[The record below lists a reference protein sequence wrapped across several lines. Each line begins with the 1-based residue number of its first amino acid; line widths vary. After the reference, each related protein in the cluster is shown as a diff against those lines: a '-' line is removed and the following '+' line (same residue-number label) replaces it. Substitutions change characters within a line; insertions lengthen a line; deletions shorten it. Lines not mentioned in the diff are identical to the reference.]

1 MECPG
6 LTGDTVPVLLENSIR
21 LNPLFIIHKLRLNFL
36 KGLGIIWQ
44 RIIYFYIF
52 ILQNNAKKLEEKANE
67 HFKLNYKKYNSE
79 IIYLKINKNISH
91 S

>member
-21 LNPLFIIHKLRLNFL
+21 LNPLFIIYKLRLNFL

-52 ILQNNAKKLEEKANE
+52 IFQNNAKKLEERANE
-67 HFKLNYKKYNSE
+67 HFL
-79 IIYLKINKNISH
+79 L
-91 S
+91 